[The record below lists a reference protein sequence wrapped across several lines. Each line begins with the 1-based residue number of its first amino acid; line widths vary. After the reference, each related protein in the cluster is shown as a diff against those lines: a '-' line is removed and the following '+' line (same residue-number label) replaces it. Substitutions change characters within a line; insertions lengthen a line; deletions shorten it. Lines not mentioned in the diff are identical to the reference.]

1 MPYVQV
7 ITNVKVENPKEL
19 IMEFSKLSSSALGK
33 PEVYMA
39 LSYEYNEY
47 LIFDGSFDPAFSVN
61 LTCAGALDE
70 MKNDEITRSLFEFL
84 TTKLNVKA
92 DRGYI
97 NYYDPGYGFIGY
109 DGTTVANWLRDYKL
123 KQVQK
128 QMEKTEIIP
137 S

>member
-7 ITNVKVENPKEL
+7 ITNVKVEDPKAL
-19 IMEFSKLSSSALGK
+19 ILEFSKLSSAALGK

-47 LIFDGSFDPAFSVN
+47 LIFDGNFDPAFSVN

-70 MKNDEITRSLFEFL
+70 MKNDDVTKTLFEFL
-84 TTKLNVKA
+84 TSKLSVKP

-109 DGTTVANWLRDYKL
+109 DGTTVANWLRDFKL
-123 KQVQK
+123 KQAQK
-128 QMEKTEIIP
+128 QLESTKI
-137 S
+137 SS